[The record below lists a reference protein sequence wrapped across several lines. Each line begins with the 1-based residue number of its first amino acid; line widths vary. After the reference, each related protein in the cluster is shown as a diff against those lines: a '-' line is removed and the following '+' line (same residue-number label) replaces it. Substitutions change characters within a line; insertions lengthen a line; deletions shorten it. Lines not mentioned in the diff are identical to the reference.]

1 MRHFAYLVPLLAG
14 LTLACGCSDDGT
26 NNGSQLPTSFGDCAS
41 PPCEVALE
49 AFTNNPGTI
58 PYCTSTK
65 DAVDLSCPAATGA
78 LTGTCGDYW
87 AVRYVYGFPGDF
99 YECIYDAGT
108 GLLVGAKWSPDNHP
122 TQFAGEQ
129 LPASCQL
136 TADSRLPPYES
147 E

>member
-1 MRHFAYLVPLLAG
+1 MRYLFGFLCVCALSLV
-14 LTLACGCSDDGT
+14 LACGCSSDSD
-26 NNGSQLPTSFGDCAS
+26 LPTRFGVGDCAS

-58 PYCTSTK
+58 PHCTTTK

-78 LTGTCGDYW
+78 YTGTCGDNW

-99 YECIYDAGT
+99 YECIYDAST
-108 GLLVGAKWSPDNHP
+108 GVLVGAKWSPDNHP

-129 LPASCQL
+129 LPVSCQL
-136 TADSRLPPYES
+136 TAVCDMSALTPE
-147 E
+147 

>member
-1 MRHFAYLVPLLAG
+1 MPLDKPPGA
-14 LTLACGCSDDGT
+14 
-26 NNGSQLPTSFGDCAS
+26 SQLAEGHVLVVCHRKRLQP
-41 PPCEVALE
+41 V
-49 AFTNNPGTI
+49 TI

-78 LTGTCGDYW
+78 HTGTCGDHW

-99 YECIYDAGT
+99 YECIYDAST
-108 GLLVGAKWSPDNHP
+108 GVLVGAKWSPDNHP

-136 TADSRLPPYES
+136 TTVCDVSDAGTDAPSDTGLLVNSNGLS
-147 E
+147 EF